1 MHVFLLDRLPFII
14 SPFLYRQVLTL
25 MVPSRLEFIS
35 SGDWAMI
42 SDWQTVGLCWCFALI
57 AFFL

>member
-1 MHVFLLDRLPFII
+1 VFRLDCLPFII
-14 SPFLYRQVLTL
+14 SLSLYRQILAL

-42 SDWQTVGLCWCFALI
+42 SD
-57 AFFL
+57 